1 MVSIVII
8 ISGRVSQ
15 MSPGMNGMPA
25 RFARSRC
32 RKQGPLRWQHQ
43 HFSPT
48 TNVSKDPDDSMLPK
62 IFHGGRS
69 KVQALTAQHIS
80 ETNVHGEGFLASNC
94 RNLCQHSRD
103 NCQHSRERW
112 KQAREGGPPHA
123 PVAPSGFL
131 CKFPQQGPVWWWKT
145 ISLYFWVLLGA
156 LLWSCQCLQR
166 FLGCNTL
173 LGDLGCPGRTM
184 LMVSQ
189 VMHRRRRWLLWCDF
203 NCTSPLQPPSP
214 LCCYDTHIVYC
225 TVLRP
230 LSHSTFFCFP
240 ICTILLHHQV
250 GETFAETGSGLG
262 LVGWVS
268 ASQVSTTLQL
278 HTQMHFNGWGLVQI
292 SSKLQSHR

>member
-203 NCTSPLQPPSP
+203 NCTSPLQPPLLYAAMILTLYTVLYFAPSPIRPSSVSPSVQFSCTIKLEKPLQRRGLAWDWVGRWVLVRFQP
-214 LCCYDTHIVYC
+214 LCSCTHRC
-225 TVLRP
+225 TLMD
-230 LSHSTFFCFP
+230 
-240 ICTILLHHQV
+240 
-250 GETFAETGSGLG
+250 GA
-262 LVGWVS
+262 
-268 ASQVSTTLQL
+268 
-278 HTQMHFNGWGLVQI
+278 
-292 SSKLQSHR
+292 